1 MTDYN
6 DALLNAL
13 RQALDSDS
21 SNLGTKKLL
30 GLELFKKGHLRDA
43 YPLLLEVLEHDQDV
57 AVERAIHEIEK
68 EIDKEGPSIGFGSAR
83 SDAERVLQE
92 LTEKRGDRITFA
104 DVAGMDAVKEAIR
117 MDILY
122 PLQNPELAK
131 QYKLKVGGG
140 ILMYGPPGCGKTYI
154 AKATAGEL
162 NATFIPVSIHEIISG
177 FTGEGERALHNFFE
191 AARRQA
197 PSVLFFD
204 ELDAVGA
211 SRSRLGGT
219 MRTLVNQFLTELDG
233 VGTDNNK
240 VLVIGATN
248 LPWEVDDA
256 LRRPGRF
263 DKVLFITPP
272 DQSARKRMFELDLKD
287 KPAESIDYSVLA
299 GSTEGFS
306 AADIKKV
313 SEDTSD
319 KAFRQALKT
328 NQVVSITTQDIL
340 NAVGQSRPTTR
351 EWFQTVKSYITYSN
365 QTGLY
370 DEVKKYMDAHKLA

>member
-6 DALLNAL
+6 DPLLTALK
-13 RQALDSDS
+13 QALDSDPT
-21 SNLGTKKLL
+21 NLGTKKLL
-30 GLELFKKGHLRDA
+30 GLELFKKGYLRDA
-43 YPLLLEVLEHDQDV
+43 YPLLLELLEHDQDL

-68 EIDKEGPSIGFGSAR
+68 EIDKQGPSIGFASAR
-83 SDAERVLQE
+83 NDAERVLQE
-92 LTEKRGDRITFA
+92 LTEKRTDKITFS

-140 ILMYGPPGCGKTYI
+140 ILMYGPPGCGKTFI

-177 FTGEGERALHNFFE
+177 FTGEGERALHSFFE

-240 VLVIGATN
+240 VLIIGATN

-263 DKVLFITPP
+263 DKVLFVTPP
-272 DQSARKRMFELDLKD
+272 DQSARKRMFELNFREKPCD
-287 KPAESIDYSVLA
+287 KIDYNA
-299 GSTEGFS
+299 AAAAAEGFS

-313 SEDTSD
+313 TEDTAD
-319 KAFRQALKT
+319 KAFRQAMKIG
-328 NQVVSITTQDIL
+328 QVVKITDQDVL
-340 NAVGQSRPTTR
+340 AAVGQSRPTTK

-370 DEVKKYMDAHKLA
+370 DEVKKYMDVQKI